1 MHTSSNPILVS
12 LLNKVRPSLQDI
24 HTTECLVEHQDFFP
38 FYRPYR
44 MICVNTPFE
53 IRTLKLRHFP
63 GISFIQR
70 NTKQP
75 N

>member
-1 MHTSSNPILVS
+1 MHTSSNPILVT

-24 HTTECLVEHQDFFP
+24 HITECLVEHPDFFS

-53 IRTLKLRHFP
+53 IRTFKLRHFP